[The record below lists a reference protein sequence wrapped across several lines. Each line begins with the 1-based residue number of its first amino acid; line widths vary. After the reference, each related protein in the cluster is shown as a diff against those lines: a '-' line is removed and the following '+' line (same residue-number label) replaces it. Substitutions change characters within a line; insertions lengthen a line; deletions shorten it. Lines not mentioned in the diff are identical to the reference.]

1 MESEVLAVFDGDH
14 RRIGTATRDE
24 VHRQGHWHEAFQ
36 CWFIKKE
43 EGIERI
49 YLQLRSTDKK
59 DHPNLLDIT
68 AAGHLLATETVMDG
82 IREIQEEIGV
92 DVAYDD
98 LIPLGVQK
106 YTMTKDGFIDNE
118 FAHVFLYPM
127 SQSLDDFVLQPEE
140 VSGMFSASVAD
151 FASLWLGTKDKIPV
165 HGFRTDSQGKKVATD
180 MEIGITDMVPHP
192 VSYYRTII
200 DMIQKRVKQREN
212 D

>member
-106 YTMTKDGFIDNE
+106 YTMTKDASSIMNSPTSFCTRCRRASMILCFNLRKYPECSVQALRTSPLCGWVLKTRSLFMGFELIR
-118 FAHVFLYPM
+118 
-127 SQSLDDFVLQPEE
+127 
-140 VSGMFSASVAD
+140 
-151 FASLWLGTKDKIPV
+151 K
-165 HGFRTDSQGKKVATD
+165 GK
-180 MEIGITDMVPHP
+180 
-192 VSYYRTII
+192 R
-200 DMIQKRVKQREN
+200 
-212 D
+212 